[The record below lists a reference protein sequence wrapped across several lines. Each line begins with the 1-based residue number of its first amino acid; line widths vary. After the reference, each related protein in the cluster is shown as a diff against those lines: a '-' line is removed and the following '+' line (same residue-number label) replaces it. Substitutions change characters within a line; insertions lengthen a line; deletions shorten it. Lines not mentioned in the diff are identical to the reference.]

1 MAMHSNIFAWKI
13 SWGEESGW
21 LQSFQLQKVRHDST
35 HSKKKK
41 KEKEK
46 NKQDLQYVVVWSEQG
61 VGFLSRKLGSE
72 PYSASIFLGSA
83 GKVSQHF

>member
-1 MAMHSNIFAWKI
+1 M
-13 SWGEESGW
+13 GRGVW
-21 LQSFQLQKVRHDST
+21 LVTVLPAAKGQTRQHTLK
-35 HSKKKK
+35 KKKK